1 MQVKVLE
8 NILKANDAIAQEN
21 RTLFQQK
28 RVLVLNVMSSPGSG
42 KTSII
47 ERTVKTLGK
56 QFNIGVIEGDIAS
69 TYDAELLSKLDI
81 PVVQINTE
89 PFGGACHLE
98 ASWIRNAALSFDLEH
113 LDILFIEN
121 IGNLVCPAEFDLGA
135 AKNIVILS
143 LPEGADKPIKYP
155 LMFRK
160 AQVLLINKVDLRE
173 ALKFDLDTLFT
184 NVQQINPQLNCFP
197 LSAATG
203 EGFDAWIEWLTSEA
217 GGK

>member
-8 NILKANDAIAQEN
+8 NILKANDTIAQEN

-28 RVLVLNVMSSPGSG
+28 GVLVLNVMSSPGSG

-56 QFNIGVIEGDIAS
+56 HYHIGVIEGDIAS
-69 TYDAELLSKLDI
+69 TYDAELLSKLEI

-98 ASWIRNAALSFDLEH
+98 ASWIRKAALSFDLEH

-155 LMFRK
+155 LMFRI
-160 AQVLLINKVDLRE
+160 AQVLLINKIDLRE
-173 ALKFDLDTLFT
+173 ALKFDINTIFT

-203 EGFDAWIEWLTSEA
+203 EGFDAWIEWLTSET
-217 GGK
+217 GKK